1 MVLLFNHVKS
11 EKSKVFFSRVTRHS
25 WVLQNICPII
35 KTVYI
40 SNFSSQISH
49 CSFLS
54 LYLRQFE
61 RTILYRNDNGFHCS
75 GLQTILSF
83 IYIIPLKEIYF
94 RCHHCHTY
102 ILVTIWEKYYMDNE
116 KCKVPVNNVS
126 DEAMSF
132 FFFFLVANI
141 YGTLAMSQVFCAL
154 PTL

>member
-1 MVLLFNHVKS
+1 M
-11 EKSKVFFSRVTRHS
+11 FFSRMTRHS
-25 WVLQNICPII
+25 RVLQNICPII

-61 RTILYRNDNGFHCS
+61 RTILYRNDNGFHYS

-83 IYIIPLKEIYF
+83 LYIIPLKEIYF

-102 ILVTIWEKYYMDNE
+102 ILVTMWEKYYMDNE

-132 FFFFLVANI
+132 FFFSFGGQHLWNTCYVPGLSCFTYIMIPFNPST
-141 YGTLAMSQVFCAL
+141 TL
-154 PTL
+154 